1 MTEKSDVRRAAG
13 TLKGGPRAG
22 AGGLRVVIAGKGGVG
37 KTTIAALLARVLAAD
52 GGRVLAVDADPQE
65 NLAYALGWP
74 PGERIVPLAENAT
87 YIEEKVGVRPGG
99 WGGLFTLDPDT
110 GDAVDRFG
118 VRFPDSLS
126 LLVMGTVGRAGS
138 GCLCPEN
145 ALLQG
150 LVRSVALGR
159 EDAVVMDT
167 QAGVEHF
174 GRALADGFSDAV
186 VVSDPSYNAV
196 SVALHAAALA
206 ADLGI
211 PAVHLVV
218 NRIRDDTDRNRA
230 AGLIGDA
237 GRFASVT
244 WLPYDGAVVMTEPD
258 VTPLLDRHSP
268 FCTGV
273 RSLARLLSAP
283 ARSKRG
289 WA

>member
-13 TLKGGPRAG
+13 ALKGRPKAGPA
-22 AGGLRVVIAGKGGVG
+22 GLRVVIAGKGGVG

-74 PGERIVPLAENAT
+74 PGERIVPLAENAG
-87 YIEEKVGVRPGG
+87 YIEEKVGARPGG
-99 WGGLFTLDPDT
+99 WGGLLTLNPET

-118 VRFPDSLS
+118 VRFPGGVS

-150 LVRSVALGR
+150 LVRSVALGE

-186 VVSDPSYNAV
+186 VVADPSYNAV

-218 NRIRDDTDRNRA
+218 NRIRDDFDRKRA
-230 AGLIGDA
+230 VALIGDP

-244 WLPYDGAVVMTEPD
+244 WIPYDCAVVRTEPD
-258 VTPLLDRHSP
+258 VTPLLDLDSP
-268 FCTGV
+268 FCTGL
-273 RSLARLLSAP
+273 RSLARLLSGPAP
-283 ARSKRG
+283 
-289 WA
+289 

>member
-1 MTEKSDVRRAAG
+1 MTEKSEVRKAAG
-13 TLKGGPRAG
+13 ALKGRPRAG
-22 AGGLRVVIAGKGGVG
+22 PAGLRVVIAGKGGVG
-37 KTTIAALLARVLAAD
+37 KTTIAALLARVLAAK

-74 PGERIVPLAENAT
+74 PGERIVPLAENAG
-87 YIEEKVGVRPGG
+87 YIEEKVGARPGG
-99 WGGLFTLDPDT
+99 WGGLLTLDPDT

-118 VRFPDSLS
+118 VRFADGLS

-186 VVSDPSYNAV
+186 VVADPSYNAV

-206 ADLGI
+206 SDLGI

-218 NRIRDDTDRNRA
+218 NRIRDDFDRERA
-230 AGLIGDA
+230 VALIGDPS
-237 GRFASVT
+237 RFASVT
-244 WLPYDGAVVMTEPD
+244 WIPYDCAVVRTEPD
-258 VTPLLDRHSP
+258 VTPLQDRDSP
-268 FCTGV
+268 FSAGV
-273 RSLARLLSAP
+273 RALAHLLSAP
-283 ARSKRG
+283 AP
-289 WA
+289 